1 MSTSMIEGIK
11 IRKSYGRNI
20 IFDDFNFR
28 IENGEYVCFSG
39 NSGTGKSTLL
49 NMIGQTDSPDSGM
62 ILYDRRPVR
71 TKKEKKKFFGEKVGF
86 IFQNFALM
94 GNETVQA
101 NLELIPTAHR
111 TNISI
116 RDALKIV
123 GLENKQNAMTYTLSG
138 GEQQRVALARLFLKK
153 CEIILADEPTG
164 SLDKSNAEL
173 VMSVLEYLNSLG
185 RTLIVVTHD
194 PDIKQRAGRIID
206 LMV

>member
-1 MSTSMIEGIK
+1 MIEGIN

-94 GNETVQA
+94 GNETAQA

>member
-1 MSTSMIEGIK
+1 MIEGIN

-49 NMIGQTDSPDSGM
+49 NMIGQIDSPDSGM

-206 LMV
+206 IMV

>member
-1 MSTSMIEGIK
+1 MIEGIN

-71 TKKEKKKFFGEKVGF
+71 TKKEKKKFFGEKAGF

-173 VMSVLEYLNSLG
+173 VMSVLEYPNSLG

>member
-1 MSTSMIEGIK
+1 MIEGIN
-11 IRKSYGRNI
+11 IIKSYGRNI

>member
-1 MSTSMIEGIK
+1 MIEGIN

-71 TKKEKKKFFGEKVGF
+71 TKKEKKKFFGGKVGF

-164 SLDKSNAEL
+164 SLDRSNAGL
-173 VMSVLEYLNSLG
+173 VMDVLEYLNSLG

>member
-1 MSTSMIEGIK
+1 MIEGIN